1 MFTVLMSVYAREQ
14 PVALDAAL
22 QSLASQTVLPAE
34 VLLVK
39 DGPLGP
45 ELDAVIDRYMRDL
58 PLVTHPLPANVGLT
72 RALNHGLRLVRQP
85 WVMRFD
91 SDDICVPHRVESQ
104 REMALNG
111 RLSLFGAQIFE
122 FDVSPAQA
130 RRSRTVPIMHSEIL
144 AKGLVRNPFNHMTVC
159 YRRDLALSVG
169 GYPEIPFMED
179 YGLWMRMLAQG
190 IETANS
196 HESLVFARIGNGMLA
211 RRGGVRYAR
220 SEWMLQ
226 RHMVAL
232 GLKSRRRALWDGSRR
247 SAVFL
252 TPVAVRSIVYEH
264 FLRNDALRR

>member
-1 MFTVLMSVYAREQ
+1 MFTVLMSVYGRER
-14 PVALDAAL
+14 PSALDAAL
-22 QSLASQTVLPAE
+22 QSLARQTVSPAE

-45 ELDAVIDRYMRDL
+45 ELDAVVDRYMREL
-58 PLVTHPLPANVGLT
+58 PLVTHALPVNVGLT
-72 RALNHGLRLVRQP
+72 RALNEGLHRVRQP

-104 REMALNG
+104 REMALNS
-111 RLSLFGAQIFE
+111 RLSLFGAQILE
-122 FDVSPAQA
+122 FDNSPSEA
-130 RRSRTVPIMHSEIL
+130 RRSRLVPTTHSEIL
-144 AKGLVRNPFNHMTVC
+144 VKGLLRNPFNHMTVC
-159 YRRDLALSVG
+159 YRRDLALAVG

-190 IETANS
+190 IEVANS
-196 HESLVFARIGNGMLA
+196 HESLVFARIGNGMIA
-211 RRGGVRYAR
+211 RRGGLGYAR

-232 GLKSRRRALWDGSRR
+232 GLKSRPRAVWDGCRR

-252 TPVAVRSIVYEH
+252 TPPSVRSVVYEH
-264 FLRNDALRR
+264 FLRARAGHE